1 MCKPNRNI
9 LPSAGGFLKMLP
21 TAVSTVALALLCS
34 LPVSHA
40 SAQLACTRCPTD
52 AQSKAIGVAFD
63 LFVTRGGVDVVVG
76 GGTIGACETLKLK
89 ANVSYNVNGIGGGI
103 GAGFT
108 GGNGHYL
115 LTRRGG
121 AILPV
126 PPLIADATPPDMAT
140 TLVSVTPPAANACIP
155 PPGTTSYVS
164 VKNMVDASYTLT
176 PADIDAGSLQFLFE
190 FTNATPL
197 SPNLQGQCIDKVGA
211 TVELNIFIARPPT
224 NTVSPPT
231 NLASA
236 GSSAS
241 FTVTAN
247 GSGPFVYS

>member
-121 AILPV
+121 VILPV

-140 TLVSVTPPAANACIP
+140 TLVSVPPPAANACAP

-176 PADIDAGSLQFLFE
+176 PADIDAGSLQFQFE
-190 FTNATPL
+190 YTNGT
-197 SPNLQGQCIDKVGA
+197 SMNPNIQGQCIDRVSG
-211 TVELNIFIARPPT
+211 TVQRNIFIAPAST
-224 NTVSPPT
+224 GMVSPAT
-231 NLASA
+231 NQACA
-236 GSSAS
+236 GSSPS
-241 FTVTAN
+241 FTV
-247 GSGPFVYS
+247 S